1 MERFQFYEQ
10 AIPEKPIPRFA
21 QLFPPPRCIIQAV
34 IFIIIADIMAGIHT
48 ASTTPLKEMELHGRE
63 GRRGT
68 DRRSVGLKKSE
79 RRRART
85 RVRIDRRLIYGG
97 QWIGPLFTPVVA
109 TSPVRFFLFLVPTT
123 IPCYDSLSPIVTF
136 HGAYGKPLDRGRDCL
151 QLLSIYASTRWFRL
165 RSLPIFFRLKK
176 EETIIVPSL
185 LFSPPFLLPS
195 RFLSKKRRNTDTKVI
210 ASSFEA
216 IDRGNNESSMRLVVS
231 FFIGN

>member
-1 MERFQFYEQ
+1 
-10 AIPEKPIPRFA
+10 
-21 QLFPPPRCIIQAV
+21 
-34 IFIIIADIMAGIHT
+34 
-48 ASTTPLKEMELHGRE
+48 MELHGRE

-136 HGAYGKPLDRGRDCL
+136 HGAYGKPLDRGRDCP
-151 QLLSIYASTRWFRL
+151 QLLSICASTRWFRL
-165 RSLPIFFRLKK
+165 RSLPIFFRVEK
-176 EETIIVPSL
+176 EKTIIVPSL
-185 LFSPPFLLPS
+185 SPLLSTLSSSVPFPFEKAKEYRYKS
-195 RFLSKKRRNTDTKVI
+195 NRF
-210 ASSFEA
+210 
-216 IDRGNNESSMRLVVS
+216 VVRS
-231 FFIGN
+231 YWSWQ